1 MLMSNDAFEVHML
14 FALKKISLA
23 QYRAQLK
30 DLGWTDDEIDAA
42 LDDDQS
48 DDEEVAPEQDK

>member
-1 MLMSNDAFEVHML
+1 MTDLSFDLHMQ
-14 FALKKISLA
+14 FALREISLQ

-42 LDDDQS
+42 LDDDGG
-48 DDEEVAPEQDK
+48 DDD